1 MSANSYIR
9 LRHPLDGLRSQ
20 GYRGWKQIVIYGER
34 MNNMTGTIKVNT
46 AKLRSTASALQAKGN
61 QVKNTTNRMMTLVN
75 GLTGNVWS
83 GDAARTYLQK
93 FKSLQDDMNKM
104 YRMIS
109 EHVKDL
115 NEMAAAYEK
124 AESENQSAANS
135 LSGNVIR

>member
-1 MSANSYIR
+1 
-9 LRHPLDGLRSQ
+9 
-20 GYRGWKQIVIYGER
+20 

-83 GDAARTYLQK
+83 GDAARAYLQK